1 MQNEDETQNRF
12 ERDQAE
18 TIHQNFLVSIFG
30 VAIAA
35 ALIFALYIGR
45 APLEFFLPWTIFSL
59 MTIIPR
65 YPVIYGKGAGQ
76 AVSRNPRR
84 FLRVN
89 ALFALFTSTSFSMW
103 TFYNLETQDFSADKT
118 LLIINIAYCAASVVT
133 ASAYPP
139 IVLSVVVPIFVSFAI
154 STLLSNQDNGIQQF
168 LTLLTIFGVFLRVI
182 RIAHRMFADAKRIK
196 YDHEDLILELQRANE
211 QGESARR
218 RFEFLA
224 HHDPLTGLNN
234 RTFFNQE
241 LERVLAPDQLSE
253 EPAALILI
261 DIDHFKTVN
270 DTLGHTAGDLLL
282 EEAARRFLAYAPA
295 NSVVARLG
303 GDEFAIL
310 CRSPEAGRVASET
323 AGAIL
328 ASNTTPV
335 ICEGRTL
342 HLSTSIGIAC
352 APDHATS
359 PTALISCA
367 DIALYDAKA
376 RGRQQSVTYD
386 CRLSAAAHIRRQL
399 ELDFPEALCEGRL
412 AVFFQPQVSLDD
424 CRVTGFE
431 GLLRWQH
438 PTLGAV
444 SPPDIVTVAQALN
457 MSGELNRFVLD
468 RCIRMIATCRQ
479 AGIENIRVA
488 ANMSPRDI
496 IGHSAAAM
504 IAELLRHHAVEAGQ
518 LEIEITEETFL
529 DIEAAREPLA
539 ALSTL
544 GIRLAVDDFGVGYSS
559 LAYLHQLKVD
569 AIKID
574 KRFVSELSCND
585 SDRAIVSA
593 MLAVG
598 RQLGCDVVAEGV
610 ENAASMQALI
620 NLGCRHGQGYYF
632 NRPMPE
638 REVLPWLIAL
648 RDGTRTLLPRTEP
661 LSLEAK
667 A

>member
-1 MQNEDETQNRF
+1 MQNDDENRNRF

-35 ALIFALYIGR
+35 ALIFALYVDH
-45 APLEFFLPWTIFSL
+45 APLEFFLPWMVFSL

-65 YPVIYGKGAGQ
+65 YPVIYGKGAEA
-76 AVSRNPRR
+76 AVSRDPRR

-89 ALFALFTSTSFSMW
+89 ALFALFTSTSFSIW
-103 TFYNLETQDFSADKT
+103 TFFNLATQDFSVDKT
-118 LLIINIAYCAASVVT
+118 LIIINIAYCAASVVT

-139 IVLSVVVPIFVSFAI
+139 IVLSAVIPIFLSFGA
-154 STLLSNQDNGIQQF
+154 STLLSHQENSLQQF
-168 LTLLTIFGVFLRVI
+168 FTLLTIFAVFLRVI
-182 RIAHRMFADAKRIK
+182 RIAHRMFADAKRMK

-211 QGESARR
+211 QEENARR

-224 HHDPLTGLNN
+224 HHDPLTGLHN

-241 LERVLAPDQLSE
+241 LGRVLGSDQLRE
-253 EPAALILI
+253 ESVALILI
-261 DIDHFKTVN
+261 DVDHFKTVN

-295 NSVVARLG
+295 NSVVSRLG

-310 CRSPEAGRVASET
+310 CRSPEAGRLAFET
-323 AGAIL
+323 ARAIL
-328 ASNTTPV
+328 ASNATPV
-335 ICEGRTL
+335 NCEGRAL

-352 APDHATS
+352 APEHATS

-367 DIALYDAKA
+367 DIALYDAKG
-376 RGRQQSVTYD
+376 RGRQQVVTFD
-386 CRLSAAAHIRRQL
+386 AALSAAAHIRRQL
-399 ELDFPEALCEGRL
+399 ELDFPEALGEGRL
-412 AVFFQPQVSLDD
+412 AMFFQPQVSLDD

-444 SPPDIVTVAQALN
+444 SPPDIVAVAQALN

-468 RCIRMIATCRQ
+468 RCIRLIATCRQ
-479 AGIENIRVA
+479 AGIEKIRVA

-504 IAELLRHHAVEAGQ
+504 IAELLSHHAVEAGQ

-544 GIRLAVDDFGVGYSS
+544 GVRLAVDDFGVGYSS

-574 KRFVSELSCND
+574 KRFISELSCSY
-585 SDRAIVSA
+585 SDRAIVGA

-610 ENAASMQALI
+610 ENPASMQALI
-620 NLGCRHGQGYYF
+620 DLGCRHGQGYYF
-632 NRPMPE
+632 SRPMPE

-648 RDGTRTLLPRTEP
+648 RDGTRTLLPRNEP
-661 LSLEAK
+661 LTLEAK